1 MTTTTRKIGSG
12 IYERTQAHKNAI
24 SKAMSGK
31 KKTKEHNQKIAAS
44 VKKTL
49 AKKKQ
54 AQKQSK

>member
-54 AQKQSK
+54 AQK